1 MNSLKGYCFV
11 DYNSSSE
18 ILEKYKDII
27 QQNSIQSIDYLIDI
41 DNKEVTNHDIFKINK
56 DIDTTSLNICKKM
69 NLNIPDKST
78 FIKIKCD
85 YIDDSI
91 VIQKI
96 EIVLFNKQTNK
107 FEVTTDENILKK
119 LNKRFFSLI
128 YENNSIV
135 KKLLSVKSNVYEI
148 TFDICNQIESFETS
162 TATINFADLHAEEKQ
177 ISHYIDFPQQF
188 IDNLHKDKNNK
199 KNKFKKEIQ
208 KEIKDNDINILLNQT
223 IKKAQDELLNIQNK
237 YIEHELLINN
247 INNKKKTF
255 DKNCDNQTDKE
266 GCLKTSL
273 EKTNE
278 EKKIIEIQNMD
289 LNERKRVMT
298 ELQKNT
304 MDTKMNIINDNVNI
318 NEMNSKSLNKTLPY
332 WRYSSLFS
340 NDDCI
345 YIIF

>member
-208 KEIKDNDINILLNQT
+208 K
-223 IKKAQDELLNIQNK
+223 
-237 YIEHELLINN
+237 
-247 INNKKKTF
+247 
-255 DKNCDNQTDKE
+255 
-266 GCLKTSL
+266 
-273 EKTNE
+273 
-278 EKKIIEIQNMD
+278 
-289 LNERKRVMT
+289 
-298 ELQKNT
+298 
-304 MDTKMNIINDNVNI
+304 
-318 NEMNSKSLNKTLPY
+318 
-332 WRYSSLFS
+332 
-340 NDDCI
+340 
-345 YIIF
+345 